1 LYPSDGPSRQYGIG
15 ATGQQV
21 LVFRQSALK
30 DTGLNLRESG
40 LLVQALK
47 VLGKDH
53 ADAMVIETLRQWLDP
68 NLRARV
74 LRDTRMVTGWIY
86 EIIKQVCQENREPA

>member
-1 LYPSDGPSRQYGIG
+1 
-15 ATGQQV
+15 V
-21 LVFRQSALK
+21 LAFRQSALK

-47 VLGKDH
+47 ALGKEH
-53 ADAMVIETLRQWLDP
+53 LDASVVATLRQWLDP
-68 NLRARV
+68 KMRPRV

-86 EIIKQVCQENREPA
+86 EIIKQVCQENEESA